1 MYRLPLVLFLL
12 FLLGCQDGGG
22 ISGKAD
28 HGLIISSL
36 THPNKIEILTLAKNQ
51 QFDQLETYFTNLY
64 QAFDDKQIPEDW
76 LRQAHHAFY
85 NSDPDIQQYL
95 DAWVDQSPSSY
106 FAVLNRGI
114 YWMRLAQLSRGA
126 NYINKTQERQKLG
139 MRYYQETA
147 LVDLHKAA
155 ELSPKAFLPYSYIMS
170 ISKTSGDNTLYISA
184 RSEGLKLFPE
194 SFILRSEVF
203 FGLQPKWG
211 GTKDALDLFLEETAR
226 HSVTNPELRSLLG
239 YKALIAADA
248 MKNDDRDAAIALF
261 HEAIGFGGNE
271 FMYLSR
277 GKNYYYKRDYELA
290 LKDLNKALSFYPQH
304 YLSLR
309 FKAWTLYHLKRY
321 EEAISVFKLAV
332 EIDKLAP
339 NVNYGL
345 AYTLSSQGR
354 QKESVYY
361 YEAAVKHYGAYQ
373 SKTLSN
379 YGYMLLWKLK
389 DYKRAAEILK
399 RTTEVAPEN
408 TFAWYNFGVAL
419 NYLRDC
425 DAISVHKTYLRLC
438 EGANT
443 CSKKNIEWAQKNSAY
458 LINGGTCKDQPMFLF

>member
-106 FAVLNRGI
+106 FAALNRGI

-170 ISKTSGDNTLYISA
+170 ISKTSGDNALYISA
-184 RSEGLKLFPE
+184 RSAGLKLFPE
-194 SFILRSEVF
+194 SFILRSEIL

-211 GTKDALDLFLEETAR
+211 GTKDALDLFIEETTR
-226 HSVTNPELRSLLG
+226 HSATNPELRSLLG
-239 YKALIAADA
+239 YKALIAADT
-248 MKNDDRDAAIALF
+248 MKRGDRDAAITLYD
-261 HEAIGFGGNE
+261 EAIGFGGNE

-277 GKNYYYKRDYELA
+277 GKNYYYKRDYKRAIE
-290 LKDLNKALSFYPQH
+290 DFNKALEFYPQ
-304 YLSLR
+304 YTYALNY
-309 FKAWTLYHLKRY
+309 KAWALFHLDEY
-321 EEAISVFKLAV
+321 EKAVSAFKHAIELDRLEPS
-332 EIDKLAP
+332 
-339 NVNYGL
+339 VNYGL
-345 AYTLSSQGR
+345 GYILSSQGR
-354 QKESVYY
+354 YKEAVYY
-361 YEAAVKHYGAYQ
+361 YDAAVKHYGAYDA
-373 SKTLSN
+373 KTLSS
-379 YGYMLLWKLK
+379 YGYMLVWKLK
-389 DYKRAAEILK
+389 NYKRAVEIL
-399 RTTEVAPEN
+399 RRSTEVDPEN
-408 TFAWYNFGVAL
+408 AFAWYNYGVAL
-419 NYLRDC
+419 SYLRDC
-425 DAISVHKTYLRLC
+425 DVISVHKTYLRLC
-438 EGANT
+438 DGAKT
-443 CSKKNIEWAQKNSAY
+443 CTKKNIEWAEKNSAH